1 MTMNPVLHSFA
12 YCLDYL
18 REQVADIPSDEMMK
32 QPSGTRNHP
41 AWIIGHLT
49 FACQMVGGVVG
60 LPDWLP
66 EDWAKRF
73 APGSMPVTN
82 PAVYEPK
89 EQLLQ
94 ILGDAQGRLVRA
106 VEQTDDHILD
116 QPFPDEAYLEV
127 FPTIRHALTHVMV
140 GHTSHHIGQ
149 LMVWRRGMGLAPMQ
163 RSFE

>member
-32 QPSGTRNHP
+32 QPSGIRNHP

-73 APGSMPVTN
+73 APGSARYQSSGVRTERA
-82 PAVYEPK
+82 AV
-89 EQLLQ
+89 
-94 ILGDAQGRLVRA
+94 ANTR
-106 VEQTDDHILD
+106 
-116 QPFPDEAYLEV
+116 
-127 FPTIRHALTHVMV
+127 
-140 GHTSHHIGQ
+140 
-149 LMVWRRGMGLAPMQ
+149 
-163 RSFE
+163 